1 MDPSAHPLRQ
11 HGAGKLTNQRSV
23 SVILGE
29 DLLGWLLL
37 ALGAAM
43 AVGNGM
49 ALVRP
54 PQALDD
60 GDLDRPPMWRSVLY
74 IVLGSL
80 AALWA
85 LFTLV
90 G

>member
-1 MDPSAHPLRQ
+1 MF
-11 HGAGKLTNQRSV
+11 
-23 SVILGE
+23 LGE
-29 DLLGWLLL
+29 NLLGWLLL
-37 ALGAAM
+37 ALGGAM
-43 AVGNGM
+43 AVGNAL

-54 PQALDD
+54 PAVRDD
-60 GDLDRPPMWRSVLY
+60 EDLERPPMWRSVLY

-85 LFTLV
+85 LATLV

>member
-1 MDPSAHPLRQ
+1 MF
-11 HGAGKLTNQRSV
+11 
-23 SVILGE
+23 LGE
-29 DLLGWLLL
+29 TLLSWLLL

-54 PQALDD
+54 PRQLDD
-60 GDLDRPPMWRSVLY
+60 GDLDRPPVWRSLLY
-74 IVLGSL
+74 IVLGTV

-85 LFTLV
+85 VASLN

>member
-1 MDPSAHPLRQ
+1 MF
-11 HGAGKLTNQRSV
+11 
-23 SVILGE
+23 LGE

-43 AVGNGM
+43 AVGNLL

-54 PQALDD
+54 PG
-60 GDLDRPPMWRSVLY
+60 GDREVGRPPLVRSLLY
-74 IVLGSL
+74 IVVGLVVTI
-80 AALWA
+80 WA
-85 LFTLV
+85 LGTLTN

>member
-1 MDPSAHPLRQ
+1 MF
-11 HGAGKLTNQRSV
+11 
-23 SVILGE
+23 LGE
-29 DLLGWLLL
+29 ALLSWLLL

-54 PQALDD
+54 PRQLAGD
-60 GDLDRPPMWRSVLY
+60 DLDRPPVWRSLLY
-74 IVLGSL
+74 IVLGTV

-85 LFTLV
+85 VASLS

>member
-1 MDPSAHPLRQ
+1 MF
-11 HGAGKLTNQRSV
+11 
-23 SVILGE
+23 LGE
-29 DLLGWLLL
+29 DLLSWLLL

-54 PQALDD
+54 PQQLED
-60 GDLDRPPMWRSVLY
+60 GDLARPPFWRSLLY
-74 IVLGSL
+74 ILLGTV

-85 LFTLV
+85 VASLT

>member
-1 MDPSAHPLRQ
+1 
-11 HGAGKLTNQRSV
+11 
-23 SVILGE
+23 
-29 DLLGWLLL
+29 
-37 ALGAAM
+37 M

-54 PQALDD
+54 PRQLDD
-60 GDLDRPPMWRSVLY
+60 DDLDRPPVWRSLLY
-74 IVLGSL
+74 IVLGTV

-85 LFTLV
+85 VASLS

>member
-1 MDPSAHPLRQ
+1 MF
-11 HGAGKLTNQRSV
+11 
-23 SVILGE
+23 LGE
-29 DLLGWLLL
+29 DLLSWLLL

-54 PQALDD
+54 PRQLDD
-60 GDLDRPPMWRSVLY
+60 GGLARPPLWRSLLY
-74 IVLGSL
+74 ILLGTV

-85 LFTLV
+85 VASLM

>member
-1 MDPSAHPLRQ
+1 MF
-11 HGAGKLTNQRSV
+11 
-23 SVILGE
+23 LGE
-29 DLLGWLLL
+29 NLLSWLLL

-49 ALVRP
+49 ALVRRP
-54 PQALDD
+54 RQLDD
-60 GDLDRPPMWRSVLY
+60 GNLDRPPLWRSLLY
-74 IVLGSL
+74 IVLGTV

-85 LFTLV
+85 VASLS

>member
-1 MDPSAHPLRQ
+1 MF
-11 HGAGKLTNQRSV
+11 
-23 SVILGE
+23 LGE
-29 DLLGWLLL
+29 NLLSWLLL

-54 PQALDD
+54 PRQLDGD
-60 GDLDRPPMWRSVLY
+60 DLDRPPVWRSLLY
-74 IVLGSL
+74 IVLGTV

-85 LFTLV
+85 VASLS

>member
-1 MDPSAHPLRQ
+1 MF
-11 HGAGKLTNQRSV
+11 
-23 SVILGE
+23 LGE
-29 DLLGWLLL
+29 NLLNWLLL
-37 ALGAAM
+37 ALGAAL

-54 PQALDD
+54 PLQLDD
-60 GDLDRPPMWRSVLY
+60 DDLDRPPVWRSLLY
-74 IVLGSL
+74 IVLGTV

-85 LFTLV
+85 VASLS

>member
-1 MDPSAHPLRQ
+1 MF
-11 HGAGKLTNQRSV
+11 
-23 SVILGE
+23 LGE
-29 DLLGWLLL
+29 NLLSWLLL

-49 ALVRP
+49 ALVRQP
-54 PQALDD
+54 RQLDD
-60 GDLDRPPMWRSVLY
+60 GDLDRPPVWRSLLY
-74 IVLGSL
+74 IVLGTV

-85 LFTLV
+85 VASLS

>member
-1 MDPSAHPLRQ
+1 MF
-11 HGAGKLTNQRSV
+11 
-23 SVILGE
+23 LGE
-29 DLLGWLLL
+29 DLLSWLLL

-54 PQALDD
+54 PRQLDD
-60 GDLDRPPMWRSVLY
+60 DDLDRPPVWRSLLY
-74 IVLGSL
+74 IVLGTV

-85 LFTLV
+85 VASLS

>member
-1 MDPSAHPLRQ
+1 MF
-11 HGAGKLTNQRSV
+11 
-23 SVILGE
+23 LGE
-29 DLLGWLLL
+29 DLLSWLLL

-54 PQALDD
+54 PRQLDD
-60 GDLDRPPMWRSVLY
+60 GDLDRPPVWRSLLY
-74 IVLGSL
+74 IVLGTV

-85 LFTLV
+85 VASLC

>member
-1 MDPSAHPLRQ
+1 MF
-11 HGAGKLTNQRSV
+11 
-23 SVILGE
+23 LGE
-29 DLLGWLLL
+29 DLLSWLLL

-54 PQALDD
+54 PRQFDD
-60 GDLDRPPMWRSVLY
+60 GDLDRPPVWRSLLY
-74 IVLGSL
+74 IVLGTV

-85 LFTLV
+85 VASLS

>member
-1 MDPSAHPLRQ
+1 MF
-11 HGAGKLTNQRSV
+11 
-23 SVILGE
+23 LGE
-29 DLLGWLLL
+29 NLLGWLLL
-37 ALGAAM
+37 ALGGAM
-43 AVGNGM
+43 AVGNAL

-54 PQALDD
+54 PVVRDD
-60 GDLDRPPMWRSVLY
+60 EDLERPPMWRSVLY

-85 LFTLV
+85 LATLV

>member
-1 MDPSAHPLRQ
+1 
-11 HGAGKLTNQRSV
+11 V
-23 SVILGE
+23 FLGE
-29 DLLGWLLL
+29 DLLSWLLL

-43 AVGNGM
+43 AMGNAM

-54 PQALDD
+54 PQQLED
-60 GDLDRPPMWRSVLY
+60 GDLDRPPLWRSLLY
-74 IVLGSL
+74 ILLGTV

-85 LFTLV
+85 VASLM